1 MSGIV
6 VVDELS
12 TSSGT
17 VSGILGSGNGCDVVV
32 VVSAGRV
39 GTDCG
44 TVGTVTRG
52 TVVDVVSS
60 TVVEGS
66 GKEVVVVVGCSN
78 KEVDELLVVV

>member
-17 VSGILGSGNGCDVVV
+17 VSGILVCGDGCDVVV

-44 TVGTVTRG
+44 TVTRG
-52 TVVDVVSS
+52 MVIDVVSS
-60 TVVEGS
+60 TVVDGS
-66 GKEVVVVVGCSN
+66 GKTVVVVVL
-78 KEVDELLVVV
+78 EVVVATGSLVVVV

>member
-39 GTDCG
+39 GTDSR

-52 TVVDVVSS
+52 PVVDVSS

-66 GKEVVVVVGCSN
+66 GKEVVVVVL
-78 KEVDELLVVV
+78 EVVVATGSLVVVV